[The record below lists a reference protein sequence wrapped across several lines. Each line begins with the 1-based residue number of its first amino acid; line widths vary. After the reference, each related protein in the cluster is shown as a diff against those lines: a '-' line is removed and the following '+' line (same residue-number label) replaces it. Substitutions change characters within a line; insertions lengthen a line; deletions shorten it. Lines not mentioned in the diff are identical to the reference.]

1 MFFLIFCG
9 LLYFL
14 PSIVGHRKQ
23 SFTGIFLLNFF
34 LGWTMIGWIVALV
47 WACTA
52 DERPMVLAVAGPGHY
67 CSRCGAL
74 SHAAGFYCWSCGSRI

>member
-1 MFFLIFCG
+1 MFFLVFCG

-23 SFTGIFLLNFF
+23 SFAGIFLLNFF
-34 LGWTMIGWIVALV
+34 LGWTVIGWIVALV

-52 DERPMVLAVAGPGHY
+52 EIQVPVIAMAGPGHY

-74 SHAAGFYCWSCGSRI
+74 SHGVGFYCWSCGSRI